1 MKNLDFTT
9 LNVKSNKKMDSR
21 SQQLLTKFCVV
32 EKYDISAFHCR
43 VNWPHLLWKTNSM
56 KLWIIIIFSIFSW
69 FWKILIFMEKF
80 KLTQNHHQISQKDG
94 WHEFRKPRR
103 HSFWQKMFGQPLL
116 TFSIHIFVL
125 KFPWDCQKWHF
136 FDISFGFWV
145 NRSQQKSTNVD
156 QIFCCWKVWHLSFL
170 NPCRTLFHH
179 SHNTLYSFVKICLF
193 SKAKY
198 ESKFIEKF
206 FSSKFWLYN
215 IRWQSG
221 NFANEYIWVGPL

>member
-1 MKNLDFTT
+1 MCG
-9 LNVKSNKKMDSR
+9 R
-21 SQQLLTKFCVV
+21 
-32 EKYDISAFHCR
+32 
-43 VNWPHLLWKTNSM
+43 
-56 KLWIIIIFSIFSW
+56 IIFEVPTIFW
-69 FWKILIFMEKF
+69 RKC
-80 KLTQNHHQISQKDG
+80 SQFFVSF
-94 WHEFRKPRR
+94 WHEFKTLRH
-103 HSFWQKMFGQPLL
+103 HSFWQKIFGQHYLL
-116 TFSIHIFVL
+116 TSIHIFVL

-198 ESKFIEKF
+198 ESKFIEKI
-206 FSSKFWLYN
+206 FSSKFWLYK

-221 NFANEYIWVGPL
+221 NFANEYIWFGPL

>member
-1 MKNLDFTT
+1 
-9 LNVKSNKKMDSR
+9 
-21 SQQLLTKFCVV
+21 
-32 EKYDISAFHCR
+32 
-43 VNWPHLLWKTNSM
+43 M

-80 KLTQNHHQISQKDG
+80 RLTQNHHQISQKDG
-94 WHEFRKPRR
+94 RHEFRKLRH
-103 HSFWQKMFGQPLL
+103 HSFWQKIFGQHLL
-116 TFSIHIFVL
+116 TSSIHIFVL

-145 NRSQQKSTNVD
+145 NRSQQKSANVD

-170 NPCRTLFHH
+170 NPCRTLFHY
-179 SHNTLYSFVKICLF
+179 SHNTLYNFVKICLF

-198 ESKFIEKF
+198 ESKFIENF